1 MSVGKNCSLTAG
13 SVIGG
18 STRIGDT
25 CWLGLNCTLK
35 HKIKLGKKVIVGS
48 GASVI
53 NDVLDEDIVD
63 VLDEDIVAG
72 VPARSIKYK
81 VNSEQLFLMAGQAQS
96 PKKNYN
102 NTKRFLHY

>member
-53 NDVLDEDIVD
+53 NDVLDEDIV
-63 VLDEDIVAG
+63 AG

>member
-1 MSVGKNCSLTAG
+1 LNAG

-35 HKIKLGKKVIVGS
+35 HKIKGS

-53 NDVLDEDIVD
+53 ND